1 MQVAGALKQH
11 GSVREDVGR
20 RGKCGEVS
28 GTHTNLLSLPCSLF
42 SRTFSHFL
50 NRKRLRRGEALGV
63 EQRDQEEGASSS
75 LDGVISMEGSWR
87 YSLEPER
94 DWAVTWPSV
103 RRPLSMSLSLG
114 TFLMRRILKRL
125 RRRVGVEELDRTE
138 PSDTALLPQ
147 SEYAGASFGTLTWS
161 EGGLRVSLMMPT
173 SSLKCKYVPQSTSF
187 LRSWLHKLKILQ
199 FWRAISY
206 RKVKD

>member
-1 MQVAGALKQH
+1 M
-11 GSVREDVGR
+11 GR
-20 RGKCGEVS
+20 A
-28 GTHTNLLSLPCSLF
+28 HTNLLSLPCSFF

-94 DWAVTWPSV
+94 DRAVRWPTAS
-103 RRPLSMSLSLG
+103 RPLSTSFSLG

-125 RRRVGVEELDRTE
+125 RRSVGVEELDRME
-138 PSDTALLPQ
+138 PSDTALLPP
-147 SEYAGASFGTLTWS
+147 SEYAGASIGTLTWS
-161 EGGLRVSLMMPT
+161 EGGLRVSLMVLPRF
-173 SSLKCKYVPQSTSF
+173 LKCKCSPYSTSF
-187 LRSWLHKLKILQ
+187 FGSLVTRTADSAVLQLEGLLAKEKLRFSAELMRHNL
-199 FWRAISY
+199 
-206 RKVKD
+206 DP